1 MEKEGKV
8 SPRPGPTSRATLALS
23 TVMADTG
30 TATLLAPVTT
40 TPEKGTLS
48 TAGE

>member
-30 TATLLAPVTT
+30 KFAAFYLNIFTFRVF
-40 TPEKGTLS
+40 
-48 TAGE
+48 